1 MLRSS
6 THLESI
12 STAPAK
18 ATTAADVT
26 VIGAG
31 IVGLCTALSL
41 QRAGLKVAL
50 FDATGAGSG
59 ASFGNA
65 GLISTGSCIPISLP
79 GMVWQVPRWLLDPDG
94 PLALRPTYALKA
106 LPWVLKWLRASSTA
120 SVTRASSALHA
131 LHSPALSRYREL
143 LGDERF
149 DELIKQCG
157 QLHIWSQ
164 PGQPGRADRLVAELR
179 RQHQVPITPL
189 DQHTLRARMPE
200 LTNRIQA
207 GICFTEHANTVSP
220 QALTRALLG
229 CFVERG
235 GELLIRSVQK
245 IEQLNEGFR
254 LWTNAGDVKTPKI
267 VVAAGAHTAELVR
280 PLGIRIPLEFERG
293 YHVELP
299 NPGVTVPQPFIYKDK
314 AVAVTPMQKGLRFAG
329 TVEIAGLRH
338 APQPR
343 RVESILNTARELFPT
358 INTEGARSW
367 FGLRPS
373 TPDSVPVIDAPSTH
387 PGLYLACGHGH
398 TGMTGAPMTGELV
411 AQLVTG
417 ISPGLNVAEYGLSRF
432 G

>member
-1 MLRSS
+1 MSRSATPS
-6 THLESI
+6 LPHSK
-12 STAPAK
+12 AP
-18 ATTAADVT
+18 DIT

-79 GMVWQVPRWLLDPDG
+79 GMLWQVPRWLLDPDG
-94 PLALRPTYALKA
+94 PLALRPAYALKA
-106 LPWVLKWLRASSTA
+106 LPWVLQWLRASSTA
-120 SVTRASSALHA
+120 RVTRASAALNA
-131 LHSPALSRYREL
+131 LHSPALSRYQEL

-149 DELIKQCG
+149 DALIQRRG

-164 PGQPGRADRLVAELR
+164 PGKPSLADHLVSELR
-179 RQHQVPITPL
+179 RQHQVPTTPL
-189 DQHTLRARMPE
+189 DQQTLRARMPE
-200 LTNRIQA
+200 ITERIQA

-220 QALTRALLG
+220 QALTHALLD

-235 GELLIRSVQK
+235 GELQIRSVQK
-245 IEQLNEGFR
+245 IDALDEGFR
-254 LWTNAGDVKTPKI
+254 LWTNSGDVTTPRI
-267 VVAAGAHTAELVR
+267 VVATGAHSAELVR
-280 PLGIRIPLEFERG
+280 PLGIRVPLEFERG

-299 NPGVTVPQPFIYKDK
+299 NPGVTVLQPFIYKDK
-314 AVAVTPMQKGLRFAG
+314 AVAVTPMQTGLRFAG

-343 RVESILNTARELFPT
+343 RIASILNTARELFPT

-373 TPDSVPVIDAPSTH
+373 TPDSVPVIDAPSVH

-398 TGMTGAPMTGELV
+398 TGMTGAPMTGELI

-417 ISPGLNVAEYGLSRF
+417 KASGLNAAEYGLSRF
-432 G
+432 E